1 MKEFEIREGNGN
13 DGLFRHCGRIEA
25 SDAFT
30 ALRKASRV
38 GAICKPR
45 VVRVADMEGD
55 DICAYLTDYREGYNG
70 CRWTAEARL
79 TQ

>member
-1 MKEFEIREGNGN
+1 MVEFEIREGNGN
-13 DGLFRHCGRIEA
+13 DGLFRYCGRIQA
-25 SDAFT
+25 KDAFE

-45 VVRVADMEGD
+45 VVRVADIEGD
-55 DICAYLTDYREGYNG
+55 STCAHLTDYREGYNG

-79 TQ
+79 IS